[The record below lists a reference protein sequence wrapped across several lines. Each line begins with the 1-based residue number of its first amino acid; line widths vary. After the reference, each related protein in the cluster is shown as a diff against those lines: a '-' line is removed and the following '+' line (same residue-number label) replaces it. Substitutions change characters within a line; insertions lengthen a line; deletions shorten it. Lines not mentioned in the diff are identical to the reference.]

1 MQDISSAR
9 TVEREWTVKRM
20 TDLEKEFSTKGFAS
34 EMRRIDRDN
43 NTEMAHILADELMC
57 KLLRELGYG
66 EGVDIFEEMYKWY
79 S

>member
-1 MQDISSAR
+1 
-9 TVEREWTVKRM
+9 M
-20 TDLEKEFSTKGFAS
+20 TEFEGEFSAKGFAN

-43 NTEMAHILADELMC
+43 NTEMAHIYADELIC

-66 EGVDIFEEMYKWY
+66 EGVDIFEQMDKWY